1 MSFLSPSTPG
11 LGPVP
16 QNFFRSTLQSQSPT
30 LPGQQGQRLSQL
42 FGNMLQSGADPSE
55 IAFAANTISQMY
67 PGERDFSPGG
77 IVGREIFKS
86 QFKPQTRK
94 EAKETADRM
103 TMSFLGRGLTDE
115 ERRYVG
121 SEKPSES
128 EWGQYLTSSP
138 EFMLAQYPSGP
149 EEARMAAYYGPQIP
163 TRSETGSIMYTG
175 LRRGFRN
182 PFD

>member
-1 MSFLSPSTPG
+1 MGFLSPSTPG
-11 LGPVP
+11 IGPVP
-16 QNFFRSTLQSQSPT
+16 RDFFRTTIQSQSPT
-30 LPGQQGQRLSQL
+30 LPGKQGERLADL
-42 FGNMLQSGADPSE
+42 FGNILQSGADPSE
-55 IAFAANTISQMY
+55 VAFTANTIAQLY
-67 PGERDFSPGG
+67 PGERAFTPGG
-77 IVGREIFKS
+77 IVGREILKTL
-86 QFKPQTRK
+86 QPETRK

-103 TMSFLGRGLTDE
+103 TMSFLGRGLTEE

-121 SEKPSES
+121 SERPSES

-149 EEARMAAYYGPQIP
+149 EEARMTAYYGPQIP

-175 LRRGFRN
+175 LRRGFKN